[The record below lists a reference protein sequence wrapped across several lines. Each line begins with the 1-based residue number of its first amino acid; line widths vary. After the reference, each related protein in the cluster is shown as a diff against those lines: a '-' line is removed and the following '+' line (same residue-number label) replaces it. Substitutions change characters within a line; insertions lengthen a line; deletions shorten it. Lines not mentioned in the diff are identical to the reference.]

1 MPRPVAAIGRRLSA
15 GRPLGLPALAH
26 GASGAGRFG
35 GAVLLAGDG
44 MPRPVAAIGRSA
56 HPTRHGGK
64 PRDLAGGGKHEESA
78 HREASFVCSLVVRS
92 SAPFRIRAP

>member
-1 MPRPVAAIGRRLSA
+1 
-15 GRPLGLPALAH
+15 
-26 GASGAGRFG
+26 
-35 GAVLLAGDG
+35 

-78 HREASFVCSLVVRS
+78 HREASLYARS
-92 SAPFRIRAP
+92 SSVLLHHSAFGHRKATGGSELADKMQIKARLWTPSALPVGDVFMGYS